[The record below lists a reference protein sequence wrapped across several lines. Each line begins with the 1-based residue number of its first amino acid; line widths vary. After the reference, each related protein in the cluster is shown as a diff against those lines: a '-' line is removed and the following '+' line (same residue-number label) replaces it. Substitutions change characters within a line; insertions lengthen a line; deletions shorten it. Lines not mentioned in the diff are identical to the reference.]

1 MSLLI
6 VIKDGLIITEGGLTP
21 AFDFLGFLFLISV
34 EILLMKLKLSP
45 SLEKVVI
52 LNTIG
57 GDDETLEGVS
67 FADDLITLVAVTRA
81 SLVKSKRILSDFL
94 ELDLE
99 VNLEKSAVRRRPGA
113 AGRQS
118 RISERNY

>member
-1 MSLLI
+1 M
-6 VIKDGLIITEGGLTP
+6 
-21 AFDFLGFLFLISV
+21 F
-34 EILLMKLKLSP
+34 
-45 SLEKVVI
+45 I

-81 SLVKSKRILSDFL
+81 SLVKSKTILSDFL